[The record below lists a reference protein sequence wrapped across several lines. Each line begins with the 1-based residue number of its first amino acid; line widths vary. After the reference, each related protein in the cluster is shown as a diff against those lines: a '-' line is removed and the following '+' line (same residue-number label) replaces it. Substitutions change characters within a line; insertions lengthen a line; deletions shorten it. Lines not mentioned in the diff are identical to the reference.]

1 MARNTNFQMF
11 RPTVIVPP
19 VRTHRQ
25 HTHIAPNAMRVT
37 LDEKAT
43 FCVRFGRDIARTTS
57 GYRFVSM
64 YTENDDIQFC
74 FNNHSGVLLKTEF
87 GTGRTNGQIIASKT
101 VRSKE
106 LIQAFLS
113 PLLRKDEGC
122 YYVDVELSRLDLR
135 TAEKCII
142 YAAPINN
149 DKLF

>member
-1 MARNTNFQMF
+1 MTRNTNFQMF

-25 HTHIAPNAMRVT
+25 HTHVAPTAMRVT

-43 FCVRFGRDIARTTS
+43 FCVRFGRDIAKATS

-64 YTENDDIQFC
+64 YVENGDIHFC
-74 FNNHSGVLLKTEF
+74 FNNHSGVLLKLEY
-87 GTGRTNGQIIASKT
+87 GTGKTAGQVIASKT
-101 VRSKE
+101 VRSRE
-106 LIQAFLS
+106 LIERFLS

-122 YYVDVELSRLDLR
+122 YYVDIELSRLDLR

-142 YAAPINN
+142 YAAPVNN